1 MPQVAF
7 FCLGTALLDTKIS
20 MPILLELGFLLF
32 HMDREGRGVRGRAA
46 TAAGSIW
53 PSWTELALKLAVLW
67 KSLARVSLFRSIMCI
82 RTGIQLPVWFPSETL
97 PNSSAVNGDSFF
109 LANYLLVSSLALL

>member
-1 MPQVAF
+1 M
-7 FCLGTALLDTKIS
+7 G
-20 MPILLELGFLLF
+20 E
-32 HMDREGRGVRGRAA
+32 RGRAA

-53 PSWTELALKLAVLW
+53 PSWTKLALKLAVLW

-82 RTGIQLPVWFPSETL
+82 RTGIQLPMWFPSETL
-97 PNSSAVNGDSFF
+97 PNSSAANGDSFF